1 MRLRLV
7 ATDTQS
13 AVLVPGQAV
22 TSEGG
27 QYELQMCHDGNLALI
42 EIPANSRVVWET
54 GTRFRPTGRYSIL
67 LSSPTETL
75 WYTTASLMVAP
86 PFPCGSPELT
96 RQTDRVII
104 SSYRTVLLL
113 NFARACRQR
122 DPSFGHRSPPG
133 RKVTVCFLC

>member
-1 MRLRLV
+1 MRLSLV

-54 GTRFRPTGRYSIL
+54 GTRFRPTGRYYLTLQPDGNLVVYHGEFNGGPAIPLWQSGTYSSDRSGYNL
-67 LSSPTETL
+67 TVSDRASVELRKSLSSTGPLIWT
-75 WYTTASLMVAP
+75 SK
-86 PFPCGSPELT
+86 
-96 RQTDRVII
+96 
-104 SSYRTVLLL
+104 
-113 NFARACRQR
+113 
-122 DPSFGHRSPPG
+122 PPG
-133 RKVTVCFLC
+133 S